1 MTEIKVVTQ
10 VPIIPSA
17 IYTMQLTVQLNS
29 FKHELW
35 YQKDPISSPN
45 STTG

>member
-10 VPIIPSA
+10 VLIIPSA

-29 FKHELW
+29 FNHELW
-35 YQKDPISSPN
+35 YQKDLISRPN
-45 STTG
+45 SAIG